1 MWDAMGISGNSKQA
15 VYTVENLKWYYI
27 DDITWGRLCSS
38 LSSDYASRHPII
50 FIAMFSILLEGG

>member
-27 DDITWGRLCSS
+27 DDIT
-38 LSSDYASRHPII
+38 
-50 FIAMFSILLEGG
+50 